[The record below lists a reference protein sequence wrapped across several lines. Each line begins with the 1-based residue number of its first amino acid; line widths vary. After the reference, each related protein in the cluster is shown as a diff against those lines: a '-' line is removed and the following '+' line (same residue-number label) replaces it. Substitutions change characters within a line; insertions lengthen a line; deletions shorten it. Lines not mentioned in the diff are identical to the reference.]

1 MRGRRRQFPGRR
13 FVVAF
18 ALRRTVVVKALEF
31 HALAVAEG
39 EDAAAW
45 YAARNPRVAARFT
58 DELEAALSLV
68 IEAPDRWPTFF
79 GLRRVTLGKF
89 PYSVLY
95 RDEPSRVLVVA
106 IAHARRRPGYWKGR

>member
-1 MRGRRRQFPGRR
+1 M
-13 FVVAF
+13 
-18 ALRRTVVVKALEF
+18 KALEF
-31 HALAVAEG
+31 HPLAVAEG

-79 GLRRVTLGKF
+79 GLRRVTLGRF

-106 IAHARRRPGYWKGR
+106 IAHARRRPGYWQGR